1 MREDLFPDQSM
12 KIHRSPAA
20 VLCASL
26 LLTLVSGCT
35 VGPDYQ
41 RPDVATPASFKEN
54 QGWKLAQPADELPH
68 GKWWAI
74 YDDPDLNALVEQVAR
89 NNQGVAQAEASYR
102 AATAL
107 VDAARSNYFPVV
119 SADASITRSG
129 GGRAGSTGGTA
140 SSGSRGSTVRTVSL
154 GASWEVDLWGRV
166 RRQVESQRASA
177 NASASDLA
185 GIVLSR
191 QASLASSYFQLRLV
205 DAQKQLL
212 DDTIAAYG
220 RTLQVTRNR
229 YEGGVSARV
238 DVAQSETQLKN
249 TQVQAIDLGVARA
262 QLEHAIAL
270 LLGKPASE
278 FSIPTRSWQAFEAKR
293 VPAVPQSG
301 LPSQLLERRPDI
313 ASAERRVAAANAQI
327 GVAKAAYFPSL
338 GISASGGFSSAE
350 AAGLFSAPN
359 RFWAIGPALAE
370 TLFDGGLRRAQTAQA
385 MANYDANVAA
395 YRETVLAGFAEV
407 EDQLAALRI
416 LEQEADAQDDALA
429 SARQSLELTLN
440 QYKAGTVSY
449 LNVVTVQATAL
460 ASERN
465 AVSIFGNR
473 MIASVGL
480 VRALGGGWSASD
492 TPMAGR

>member
-1 MREDLFPDQSM
+1 M
-12 KIHRSPAA
+12 KIHLSLAA
-20 VLCASL
+20 SSIALPIVLILSA
-26 LLTLVSGCT
+26 CT
-35 VGPDYQ
+35 VGPDYA
-41 RPDVATPASFKEN
+41 RPGVATPASFKEN
-54 QGWKLAQPADELPH
+54 QGWKLAQPADELPR
-68 GKWWAI
+68 GKWWEI
-74 YDDPDLNALVEQVAR
+74 YNDPDLNALVEQVAR
-89 NNQGVAQAEASYR
+89 NNQSVAQAEAAYR

-107 VDAARSNYFPVV
+107 VDAARANYFPIV
-119 SADASITRSG
+119 SADASISRSG
-129 GGRAGSTGGTA
+129 GGRGGNV
-140 SSGSRGSTVRTVSL
+140 SGSANSNAGGGVNGNVNGNIGSRASTIRTVSL
-154 GASWEVDLWGRV
+154 GASWEIDLWGRV
-166 RRQVESQRASA
+166 RRQVESQRANADA
-177 NASASDLA
+177 NASDLA

-212 DDTIAAYG
+212 DDTIAAYR
-220 RTLQVTRNR
+220 RTLEVTRNR
-229 YEGGVSARV
+229 YAGGVSARV
-238 DVAQSETQLKN
+238 DVAQSETQLKT

-270 LLGKPASE
+270 LLGKPASA
-278 FSIPTRSWQAFEAKR
+278 FSIPAKSWQAFTDKR
-293 VPAVPQSG
+293 MPAVPTIA

-338 GISASGGFSSAE
+338 GISASGGFSSAV

-359 RFWAIGPALAE
+359 RFWSIGPALAE

-385 MANYDANVAA
+385 AANYDANVAA

-407 EDQLAALRI
+407 EDQLASLRI
-416 LEQEADAQDDALA
+416 LEQEGDAQDDALA
-429 SARQSLELTLN
+429 SARESLALTLN

-465 AVSIFGNR
+465 AVSIFGSR

-480 VRALGGGWSASD
+480 VRALGGGWSGVQAN
-492 TPMAGR
+492 

>member
-1 MREDLFPDQSM
+1 MLETERM
-12 KIHRSPAA
+12 KIHLSFAA
-20 VLCASL
+20 LCVTSIVAAL
-26 LLTLVSGCT
+26 LAACT
-35 VGPDYQ
+35 VGPDYA
-41 RPDVATPASFKEN
+41 RPAVPAPAGFKEN
-54 QGWKLAQPADELPH
+54 QGWKLAQPADDLPR
-68 GKWWAI
+68 GKWWEI
-74 YDDPDLNALVEQVAR
+74 YRDPDLNALVEQVAA
-89 NNQGVAQAEASYR
+89 NNQSVAQAEASYR

-107 VDAARSNYFPVV
+107 VDAARANYFPIV
-119 SADASITRSG
+119 SADASISRSG
-129 GGRAGSTGGTA
+129 GGRAGSSVSGAGSA
-140 SSGSRGSTVRTVSL
+140 GSRASTVRTISL
-154 GASWEVDLWGRV
+154 GASWEIDLWGRV
-166 RRQVESQRASA
+166 RRQVEAQRASA
-177 NASASDLA
+177 DASASDLA

-212 DDTIAAYG
+212 DDTIAAYR
-220 RTLQVTRNR
+220 RTLEVTRNR
-229 YEGGVSARV
+229 YAGGVSARV

-262 QLEHAIAL
+262 QREHAIAL

-278 FSIPTRSWQAFEAKR
+278 FAIPATSWAAFETKR
-293 VPAVPQSG
+293 MPAVPMVG
-301 LPSQLLERRPDI
+301 LPSELLERRPDI
-313 ASAERRVAAANAQI
+313 ASAERRLAAANAQI

-338 GISASGGFSSAE
+338 GISASGGFSSAM

-359 RFWAIGPALAE
+359 RFWSIGPAIAE

-385 MANYDANVAA
+385 IANYDANVAA

-407 EDQLAALRI
+407 EDQLSSLRI
-416 LEQEADAQDDALA
+416 LEAEADAQDDALA
-429 SARQSLELTLN
+429 SARESLALTLN

-465 AVSIFGNR
+465 AVSIYGTR

-480 VRALGGGWSASD
+480 VRALGGGWS
-492 TPMAGR
+492 GN

>member
-1 MREDLFPDQSM
+1 MHETERM
-12 KIHRSPAA
+12 KIHLSLAA
-20 VLCASL
+20 SCVTSFATVLLAA
-26 LLTLVSGCT
+26 CT
-35 VGPDYQ
+35 VGPDYA
-41 RPDVATPASFKEN
+41 RPGAATPASFKEN
-54 QGWKLAQPADELPH
+54 QGWKLAQPADDAPR
-68 GKWWAI
+68 GKWWEI
-74 YDDPDLNALVEQVAR
+74 YDDPDLSAMEEQVAV
-89 NNQGVAQAEASYR
+89 NNQSVAQAEASYR

-107 VDAARSNYFPVV
+107 VDAARANYFPIV
-119 SADASITRSG
+119 SADASISRSG
-129 GGRAGSTGGTA
+129 GGRGGSGVGVTG
-140 SSGSRGSTVRTVSL
+140 SVGSRASTVRTVSL
-154 GASWEVDLWGRV
+154 GASWEIDLWGRV

-177 NASASDLA
+177 DASASDLA

-191 QASLASSYFQLRLV
+191 QVSLASSYFQLRLV

-212 DDTIAAYG
+212 DDTITAYR
-220 RTLQVTRNR
+220 RTLEVTRNR
-229 YEGGVSARV
+229 YAGGVSARV
-238 DVAQSETQLKN
+238 DVAQSETQLKT

-278 FSIPTRSWQAFEAKR
+278 FTIPAMSWKAFEAKR
-293 VPAVPQSG
+293 TPAVPTIG
-301 LPSQLLERRPDI
+301 LPSQLLERRPDV

-338 GISASGGFSSAE
+338 GISASGGFSSAM

-359 RFWAIGPALAE
+359 RFWSIGPALAE

-385 MANYDANVAA
+385 VANYDANVAA
-395 YRETVLAGFAEV
+395 YRETVLAGLAEV
-407 EDQLAALRI
+407 EDQLSTLRI
-416 LEQEADAQDDALA
+416 LEQEAGAQDDALA

-465 AVSIFGNR
+465 AVSIYGSR

-480 VRALGGGWSASD
+480 VRALGGGWSVGEIAS
-492 TPMAGR
+492 TRAR

>member
-1 MREDLFPDQSM
+1 M
-12 KIHRSPAA
+12 KIHLSL
-20 VLCASL
+20 VASL
-26 LLTLVSGCT
+26 AALALGACT
-35 VGPDYQ
+35 VGPDYR

-68 GKWWAI
+68 GKWWEI
-74 YDDPDLNALVEQVAR
+74 YDDPDLNALVEQVAQ
-89 NNQGVAQAEASYR
+89 NNQSVAQAEASYR

-107 VDAARSNYFPVV
+107 VDAARSNYFPIV

-129 GGRAGSTGGTA
+129 GGRAGTVGTSGIA
-140 SSGSRGSTVRTVSL
+140 SSSGRSSTVRTVSL

-166 RRQVESQRASA
+166 RRQVEAQRESA
-177 NASASDLA
+177 NASASDLT

-212 DDTIAAYG
+212 DDTIAAYA

-270 LLGKPASE
+270 LLGRPASE
-278 FSIPTRSWQAFEAKR
+278 FSIPASSWRAFEAKR
-293 VPAVPQSG
+293 VPVVPESG

-338 GISASGGFSSAE
+338 GISASGGFSSAV

-359 RFWAIGPALAE
+359 RFWSIGPALAE

-385 MANYDANVAA
+385 IANYDANVAA
-395 YRETVLAGFAEV
+395 YRETVLGGFAEV

-416 LEQEADAQDDALA
+416 LEQEAEAQDDALA

-465 AVSIFGNR
+465 AVAVFGNR
-473 MIASVGL
+473 MIASVAL
-480 VRALGGGWSASD
+480 VRALGGGWSSSD
-492 TPMAGR
+492 TPAASR

>member
-1 MREDLFPDQSM
+1 MLEHARMKLFASAGTLF
-12 KIHRSPAA
+12 AA
-20 VLCASL
+20 ALFTA
-26 LLTLVSGCT
+26 CT
-35 VGPDYQ
+35 VGPDYS

-54 QGWKLAQPADELPH
+54 HDWKLAQPADDLPR
-68 GKWWAI
+68 GKWWEI
-74 YDDPDLNALVEQVAR
+74 YDDPDLSAMEEQVAA
-89 NNQGVAQAEASYR
+89 NNQSVAQAEASYR
-102 AATAL
+102 AANAL
-107 VDAARSNYFPVV
+107 VDAARANYFPIV
-119 SADASITRSG
+119 SADASISRSG
-129 GGRAGSTGGTA
+129 GGRGGNGVGGVGGVGVTG
-140 SSGSRGSTVRTVSL
+140 SSGSRSSTVRSVSL
-154 GASWEVDLWGRV
+154 GASWEIDLWGRV
-166 RRQVESQRASA
+166 RRQVEAQRANA

-212 DDTIAAYG
+212 DDTITAYR
-220 RTLQVTRNR
+220 RTLEVTRNR
-229 YEGGVSARV
+229 YVGGVSARV
-238 DVAQSETQLKN
+238 DVAQSETQLKT

-270 LLGKPASE
+270 LVGKPASE
-278 FSIPTRSWQAFEAKR
+278 FAIPAMSWKAFEAKR
-293 VPAVPQSG
+293 MPAVPTIG

-338 GISASGGFSSAE
+338 GISASGGFSSAA
-350 AAGLFSAPN
+350 AAGLFSAPS
-359 RFWAIGPALAE
+359 RFWSIGPALAE

-385 MANYDANVAA
+385 AANYDANVAA

-416 LEQEADAQDDALA
+416 LEQEAGAQDDALA
-429 SARQSLELTLN
+429 SARESLALTLN

-465 AVSIFGNR
+465 AVSIFGSR

-480 VRALGGGWSASD
+480 VRALGGGWTAND
-492 TPMAGR
+492 NVAAQAR